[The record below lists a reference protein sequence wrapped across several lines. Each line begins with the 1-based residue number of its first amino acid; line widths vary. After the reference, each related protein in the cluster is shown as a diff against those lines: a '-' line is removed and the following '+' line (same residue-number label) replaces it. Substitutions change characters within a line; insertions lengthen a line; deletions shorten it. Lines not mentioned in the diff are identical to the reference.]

1 MSGKPV
7 TGSAADRPAA
17 GNVHK
22 STRWIL
28 RKKNILF
35 LAIAVMVVLLDQ
47 LSKAWILAT
56 LKLHEGFSLID
67 GFFNVVHVRNP
78 GAAFGFL
85 AGAPPLFRYIFFIAV
100 TVAAIL
106 LILHYL
112 RTSRIEET
120 SLISALA
127 LILAGAVGNLIDRV
141 RFGEVV
147 DFLDVYMGSYHWP
160 AFNVADSAISVGA
173 ACLIVIL
180 LRRRTEGN

>member
-1 MSGKPV
+1 M
-7 TGSAADRPAA
+7 ADSPAA

-22 STRWIL
+22 SMRRIL

-35 LAIAVMVVLLDQ
+35 LTIVALVVLLDQ

-56 LKLHEGFSLID
+56 LKLHEGFSLIV
-67 GFFNVVHVRNP
+67 GFFNIVHARNP

-85 AGAPPLFRYIFFIAV
+85 AAAPPLLRYIFFITV
-100 TVAAIL
+100 TLAAIL
-106 LILHYL
+106 LILYYL
-112 RTSRIEET
+112 RVSRIEET

-147 DFLDVYMGSYHWP
+147 DFLDVFVGSHHWP
-160 AFNVADSAISVGA
+160 AFNVADSAITFGA
-173 ACLIVIL
+173 AILIVVL
-180 LRRRTEGN
+180 LRKRKERTEEN